1 MKLEFINDY
10 LSWILGIEIH
20 LEVMNLIETI
30 KEENNTYLQDRT
42 KAKEMIFIRHHL
54 YEGLKFEY
62 LTIKNPLVLWQNLK
76 NIYDHQK
83 FNILPQA
90 RYYWLRLRL
99 QDLKSIIL
107 LFLKLPHNKNYVVK
121 ISQIIKC

>member
-1 MKLEFINDY
+1 
-10 LSWILGIEIH
+10 
-20 LEVMNLIETI
+20 MNLIETI
-30 KEENNTYLQDRT
+30 KKENNTYLQDRT

-54 YEGLKFEY
+54 YEWLKFEY

-76 NIYDHQK
+76 NIHDNQK

-90 RYYWLRLRL
+90 RYYWLCLRL
-99 QDLKSIIL
+99 QDFKSIIL

-121 ISQIIKC
+121 IS